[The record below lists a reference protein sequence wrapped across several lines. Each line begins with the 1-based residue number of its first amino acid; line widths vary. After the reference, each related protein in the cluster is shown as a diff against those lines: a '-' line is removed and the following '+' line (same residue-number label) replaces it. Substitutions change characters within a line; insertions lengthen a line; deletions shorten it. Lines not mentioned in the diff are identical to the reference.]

1 MVLSRIND
9 KINYTEQK
17 SIDKEDKGFNAT
29 QYRIEVK
36 DIIIT
41 IALGDT
47 KYKYI
52 DDGVLFSP
60 IYLIIN
66 NKVNL
71 QIGVYEFN
79 SESLMDVLDEDGDL
93 DIDKI
98 DSPLLYKFTTYELLK
113 EKLGTNVITKDEE
126 DEDSDDLID
135 TDEEEEEDDE
145 EEEKKPEEKKPEEK
159 KAEEKKPEE
168 DDEPE
173 GKVVTDDEEEVER
186 QLTGNFEEGIEGN
199 TFNLG
204 EDNDEEKLNLETRTT
219 DDIEKRRFKNPTNW
233 VQEFMKR
240 NEYGIVDS
248 LYEEIGTKKAGDCL
262 FSVIQDALDSIGK
275 KISVSKMRDRLSKD
289 FTREMYQNWKG
300 FYDMFVTEL
309 EAQNEQLE
317 NLKKIHDGMR
327 VRAAQVKTSDRTEYK
342 KIVQQA
348 KDIATNFSKIKK
360 QRETT
365 EGYLNEFKY
374 MKQVK
379 SFEEMKQFIKTCDF
393 WAETWA
399 LSTLETIF
407 NLKLIVLSSENYQK
421 KDFDNILL
429 CGQINS
435 DDEIRNDAFKPK
447 YYIIVDH
454 TGQHYKLITW
464 KDKKILRFD
473 EIPYGI
479 RELIVNKCMEKNS
492 GKFSFIPKFKA
503 LSKTIG
509 DDGGDEDDDK
519 SLYSSKTVLQF
530 YSKSK
535 DDFPGKGSGE
545 KLDETKKD
553 EFIPLSKI
561 PNWRKKLSNFSVSP
575 FILNGHKWNG
585 VEWYYHASKFKN
597 NNPQF
602 SLLFSLD
609 SKSDISTDPVKA
621 KAAGGRTGIYTK
633 RGADGN
639 KEKVVLREPTIKVD
653 GDFFGKDGRGKD
665 EMEAAWKAKFTQNFE
680 AQNVLVKTM
689 DAKLQHFSR
698 GKKPEVW
705 IGLMRLRKELEN
717 Q

>member
-9 KINYTEQK
+9 KINYPEHK

-29 QYRIEVK
+29 QYRIDVK
-36 DIIIT
+36 DIVIT

-47 KYKYI
+47 KYKHI
-52 DDGVLFSP
+52 DDGVLYHP

-66 NKVNL
+66 TKVNL
-71 QIGVYEFN
+71 QIGVYEYN
-79 SESLMDVLDEDGDL
+79 SEDLMNVLDEDGDL
-93 DIDKI
+93 DIDRI
-98 DSPLLYKFTTYELLK
+98 DSPLLYKYVTYELLK
-113 EKLGTNVITKDEE
+113 EKLGENVDTKEDEE
-126 DEDSDDLID
+126 ESDDLIYS
-135 TDEEEEEDDE
+135 DEEEDEEDDDE
-145 EEEKKPEEKKPEEK
+145 EEEKPAEKPTEKPEIKKDKGENH
-159 KAEEKKPEE
+159 
-168 DDEPE
+168 EPE
-173 GKVVTDDEEEVER
+173 GTVVTDDDEEVARE
-186 QLTGNFEEGIEGN
+186 LTGNFEKGLEGD

-204 EDNDEEKLNLETRTT
+204 NDDDKEGNLETRTT

-275 KISVSKMRDRLSKD
+275 KVSVSKMRERLSKD
-289 FTREMYQNWKG
+289 FTKEMYDGWKE
-300 FYDMFVTEL
+300 FYEMFNTQL
-309 EAQNEQLE
+309 ETDAEQLQ
-317 NLKKIHDGMR
+317 NLKKIHDGLR

-342 KIVQQA
+342 KIVQEA
-348 KDIATNFSKIKK
+348 KNIAVNFTRIKQEK
-360 QRETT
+360 ETT
-365 EGYLNEFKY
+365 QGYLKEFKY
-374 MKQVK
+374 MKDVK
-379 SFEEMKQFIKTCDF
+379 SFEEMKKFIQTCDF

-421 KDFDNILL
+421 KDFDNVLL

-435 DDEIRNDAFKPK
+435 DDEIRNEAFKPK

-454 TGQHYKLITW
+454 TGEHYKLITW
-464 KDKKILRFD
+464 KDKKILKFD

-479 RELIVNKCMEKNS
+479 RNLIVNKCMEKNS

-503 LSKTIG
+503 LSKTVG
-509 DDGGDEDDDK
+509 DDDKEEEDDK

-535 DDFPGKGSGE
+535 DNFPGKGSGE
-545 KLDETKKD
+545 KLDETQKD
-553 EFIPLSKI
+553 KFVPLSKI
-561 PNWRKKLSNFSVSP
+561 PNWRKILSNFHVVP
-575 FILNGHKWNG
+575 FILDGHRWNG
-585 VEWYYHASKFKN
+585 VEWYYHAAKFKK

-621 KAAGGRTGIYTK
+621 KSAGGRTGIYTK
-633 RGADGN
+633 KGVDGK
-639 KEKVVLREPTIKVD
+639 KEKVVLREPTIKID

-705 IGLMRLRKELEN
+705 VGLMRLRKELQN

>member
-9 KINYTEQK
+9 KINYPEHK

-289 FTREMYQNWKG
+289 FTKEMYENWKG

-698 GKKPEVW
+698 GKKPEVLV
-705 IGLMRLRKELEN
+705 GLMRLRKELQN

>member
-17 SIDKEDKGFNAT
+17 SIEKEDKGFNAT
-29 QYRIEVK
+29 QYKIEVK

-47 KYKYI
+47 KYQYI
-52 DDGVLFSP
+52 DDGVLYNP

-66 NKVNL
+66 SKVDL

-98 DSPLLYKFTTYELLK
+98 NSPLLYKFTTYELLK
-113 EKLGTNVITKDEE
+113 QKLGENIPVKNDDEE
-126 DEDSDDLID
+126 EDSDDLID
-135 TDEEEEEDDE
+135 SDEEEEEEKE
-145 EEEKKPEEKKPEEK
+145 EKPKEKEEKKPEEKKPEEK
-159 KAEEKKPEE
+159 KAEES
-168 DDEPE
+168 EPE
-173 GKVVTDDEEEVER
+173 GTVVTDDDEEVARE
-186 QLTGNFEEGIEGN
+186 LTGNFEKGIEGD

-204 EDNDEEKLNLETRTT
+204 EDDDKEGNLETRTT

-233 VQEFMKR
+233 VQSFMKR

-275 KISVSKMRDRLSKD
+275 KISVSKMRERLSKD
-289 FTREMYQNWKG
+289 FTKEMYDGWKE
-300 FYDMFVTEL
+300 FHEMFTTQVAADT
-309 EAQNEQLE
+309 EQLE

-327 VRAAQVKTSDRTEYK
+327 VRAAQVKTSNRTEYK
-342 KIVQQA
+342 KIVQEA
-348 KDIATNFSKIKK
+348 KDLAVNFTRIKRE
-360 QRETT
+360 RETS
-365 EGYLNEFKY
+365 EGYLKEFKY
-374 MKQVK
+374 MKDVK
-379 SFEEMKQFIKTCDF
+379 SFEEMKKFIQTCDF

-407 NLKLIVLSSENYQK
+407 NLKLIVLSSENYEK
-421 KDFDNILL
+421 KDFDNVLL
-429 CGQINS
+429 CGQINN
-435 DDEIRNDAFKPK
+435 DDEIRNDVFKPK

-454 TGQHYKLITW
+454 TGAHYKLITW
-464 KDKKILRFD
+464 KDKKILKFD

-479 RELIVNKCMEKNS
+479 RDLIVNKCMEKNS

-503 LSKTIG
+503 LSKTVG
-509 DDGGDEDDDK
+509 EDDKEKDDDK

-545 KLDETKKD
+545 KLDESQKD
-553 EFIPLSKI
+553 KFVPLSKI
-561 PNWRKKLSNFSVSP
+561 QNWRKILSNFHVAP
-575 FILNGHKWNG
+575 FILDGHRWNG
-585 VEWYYHASKFKN
+585 VEWYYHAAKFKK

-621 KAAGGRTGIYTK
+621 KSAGGKTGIYTK
-633 RGADGN
+633 KGADGK

-665 EMEAAWKAKFTQNFE
+665 EMEAAWKAKFTQNFD
-680 AQNVLVKTM
+680 AQNVLLKTM

>member
-289 FTREMYQNWKG
+289 FTKEMYENWKG

-705 IGLMRLRKELEN
+705 VGLMRLRKELQN

>member
-17 SIDKEDKGFNAT
+17 SIEKEDKGFNAT

-289 FTREMYQNWKG
+289 FTKEMYENWKG

-479 RELIVNKCMEKNS
+479 R
-492 GKFSFIPKFKA
+492 
-503 LSKTIG
+503 
-509 DDGGDEDDDK
+509 
-519 SLYSSKTVLQF
+519 
-530 YSKSK
+530 
-535 DDFPGKGSGE
+535 
-545 KLDETKKD
+545 
-553 EFIPLSKI
+553 
-561 PNWRKKLSNFSVSP
+561 
-575 FILNGHKWNG
+575 
-585 VEWYYHASKFKN
+585 
-597 NNPQF
+597 
-602 SLLFSLD
+602 
-609 SKSDISTDPVKA
+609 
-621 KAAGGRTGIYTK
+621 
-633 RGADGN
+633 
-639 KEKVVLREPTIKVD
+639 
-653 GDFFGKDGRGKD
+653 
-665 EMEAAWKAKFTQNFE
+665 
-680 AQNVLVKTM
+680 
-689 DAKLQHFSR
+689 
-698 GKKPEVW
+698 
-705 IGLMRLRKELEN
+705 
-717 Q
+717 

>member
-289 FTREMYQNWKG
+289 FTKEMYENWKG

-379 SFEEMKQFIKTCDF
+379 SFEEMKQFIKT
-393 WAETWA
+393 
-399 LSTLETIF
+399 
-407 NLKLIVLSSENYQK
+407 
-421 KDFDNILL
+421 
-429 CGQINS
+429 
-435 DDEIRNDAFKPK
+435 
-447 YYIIVDH
+447 
-454 TGQHYKLITW
+454 
-464 KDKKILRFD
+464 
-473 EIPYGI
+473 
-479 RELIVNKCMEKNS
+479 
-492 GKFSFIPKFKA
+492 
-503 LSKTIG
+503 
-509 DDGGDEDDDK
+509 
-519 SLYSSKTVLQF
+519 
-530 YSKSK
+530 
-535 DDFPGKGSGE
+535 
-545 KLDETKKD
+545 
-553 EFIPLSKI
+553 
-561 PNWRKKLSNFSVSP
+561 
-575 FILNGHKWNG
+575 
-585 VEWYYHASKFKN
+585 
-597 NNPQF
+597 
-602 SLLFSLD
+602 
-609 SKSDISTDPVKA
+609 
-621 KAAGGRTGIYTK
+621 
-633 RGADGN
+633 
-639 KEKVVLREPTIKVD
+639 
-653 GDFFGKDGRGKD
+653 
-665 EMEAAWKAKFTQNFE
+665 
-680 AQNVLVKTM
+680 
-689 DAKLQHFSR
+689 
-698 GKKPEVW
+698 
-705 IGLMRLRKELEN
+705 
-717 Q
+717 

>member
-126 DEDSDDLID
+126 
-135 TDEEEEEDDE
+135 
-145 EEEKKPEEKKPEEK
+145 
-159 KAEEKKPEE
+159 
-168 DDEPE
+168 
-173 GKVVTDDEEEVER
+173 EVER

-289 FTREMYQNWKG
+289 FTKEMYENWKG

-705 IGLMRLRKELEN
+705 VGLMRLRKELQN

>member
-289 FTREMYQNWKG
+289 FTKEMYENWKG

-705 IGLMRLRKELEN
+705 VGLMRLRKEL
-717 Q
+717 QKQ